1 MNAFWTVFKKE
12 WLERFR
18 DRRGLLVSILT
29 FGLAVPVISMIPYA
43 LILFNIFNQ
52 MSNQLQVAVS
62 GLDQAPKLVE
72 YSGGAS
78 QVVFIP
84 VEDAETE
91 VRRDAYT
98 IGVVIPPDFEARIA
112 IGQPVT
118 VEIISKQA
126 QVANTAATRLES
138 LLLQYRRDLAT
149 ERLAQARLGPEA
161 LEPFQLSSRE
171 IVTESRFQRSF
182 FSWMLVFFITFYAF
196 TLSSPNAIS
205 ATAGEKE
212 QLSMEVLLLS
222 PASRAGI
229 LMGKIVYVITYG
241 FANLALSSF
250 SLVSTMLGGL
260 LILANM
266 FDMQNVFAVNRAIM
280 DVSASEQQVSLPE
293 ISLQGLLMI
302 GLLVIMTVLIF
313 TVLQF
318 VVGIWSRNENQ
329 ANGILSIVNLLPSLT
344 SMVFFIDSYQP
355 ENWHY
360 LIPLFSQTLLIPD
373 MLVNRFEAVPLL
385 YSFASSI
392 AVIMLLLWAMSWMM
406 NREEIIYRY

>member
-1 MNAFWTVFKKE
+1 MSTFWAVFKKE

-18 DRRGLLVSILT
+18 DRRGLLISILT
-29 FGLAVPVISMIPYA
+29 FGLAVPVISIVPYA

-52 MSNQLQVAVS
+52 MSNQLEVAVS
-62 GLDQAPKLVE
+62 GLEQAPKLAE

-84 VEDAETE
+84 VADAEAE

-98 IGVVIPPDFEARIA
+98 LGMVIPTDFEARIA
-112 IGQPVT
+112 SGQPVT

-126 QVANTAATRLES
+126 QVTNTAATRLES
-138 LLLQYRRDLAT
+138 LLLHYRRDLAT
-149 ERLAQARLGPEA
+149 ERLAQAGLGPEA
-161 LEPFQLSSRE
+161 LEPFQLSSRV

-182 FSWMLVFFITFYAF
+182 ISWMLVFFITFYAF

-212 QLSMEVLLLS
+212 RLSMEVLLLS

-229 LMGKIVYVITYG
+229 LMGKIAYVITYG
-241 FANLALSSF
+241 FANLALTA
-250 SLVSTMLGGL
+250 VSYTLTLLGGL

-266 FDMQNVFAVNRAIM
+266 FDMEELSALNNAMGGAA
-280 DVSASEQQVSLPE
+280 ASEQQGSLPG
-293 ISLQGLLMI
+293 ISPEGLLMI
-302 GLLVIMTVLIF
+302 SLLVMMTVLIF

-392 AVIMLLLWAMSWMM
+392 AVIVLLLWAMSWMM